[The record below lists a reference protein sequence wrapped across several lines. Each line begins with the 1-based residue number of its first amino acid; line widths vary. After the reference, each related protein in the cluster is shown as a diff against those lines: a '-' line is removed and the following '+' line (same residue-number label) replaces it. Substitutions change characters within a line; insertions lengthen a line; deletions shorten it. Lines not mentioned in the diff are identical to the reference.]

1 LDACDQVMDAMDIV
15 HTSHKEVFEAKEQPQ
30 EGTSL
35 LSAHTAEHTA
45 TVSLELQNVYY
56 DKLKANKMVLAN
68 FKRGVQ
74 KAEVNALKRDGLD
87 ISPDNVQ
94 VDVEPGSSDDE
105 VDTKARIKMPT
116 EALSH
121 LDSSSSRSAIM
132 TEVVKQ
138 VQRVPGIDAVESG
151 AVYGSS
157 AEVTEQSMGPSF
169 LSIFQSKS
177 FEAAV
182 DRHRGR
188 SLRSEESQQ
197 ARKKRARDVLRKES
211 SRLGSAVLAEV
222 GIHLNQDTFGQVK
235 ELIQGLI
242 TRLAEEAN
250 QEATTKH
257 SCDKNMLEAANT
269 RDNRMSDV
277 NEINA
282 ELTSLGAKE
291 DTLLLEIEELKKS
304 VSWLGLDLASARKL
318 RLAEK
323 AANMKTIGEA
333 KQGIDALKS
342 AQATLK
348 ALYHQTEMQAH
359 TASYTGAQTK
369 GSKIL
374 GLLAGMQHNFETEH
388 KAVSDMEEKHERV
401 FINYYGVSSSDMK
414 GKQMKEDMDEESL
427 AGIRI
432 RQAEKLTDLQTNMD
446 LLDGGLKDLK
456 ALVPVCVDSSMSWD
470 ERKGKREQE
479 IAALKVVLCALD
491 TDGVEK
497 EDCP

>member
-1 LDACDQVMDAMDIV
+1 
-15 HTSHKEVFEAKEQPQ
+15 
-30 EGTSL
+30 
-35 LSAHTAEHTA
+35 
-45 TVSLELQNVYY
+45 
-56 DKLKANKMVLAN
+56 
-68 FKRGVQ
+68 
-74 KAEVNALKRDGLD
+74 
-87 ISPDNVQ
+87 
-94 VDVEPGSSDDE
+94 
-105 VDTKARIKMPT
+105 
-116 EALSH
+116 
-121 LDSSSSRSAIM
+121 
-132 TEVVKQ
+132 
-138 VQRVPGIDAVESG
+138 
-151 AVYGSS
+151 
-157 AEVTEQSMGPSF
+157 VTEQSMSPSF
-169 LSIFQSKS
+169 LSIFQS
-177 FEAAV
+177 EN
-182 DRHRGR
+182 RHRGR
-188 SLRSEESQQ
+188 SLRSGESQQ

-342 AQATLK
+342 AQATLQ
-348 ALYHQTEMQAH
+348 ALYHQTEMKAH

-432 RQAEKLTDLQTNMD
+432 RKAEKLTDLQTNMD